1 MRFRTDGSYD
11 GWLYRTVNF
20 YLYKSVFFIP
30 LNGLYGLFPI
40 INLYDAKRHRA
51 FSINNTSFQD
61 MRSNSFAIINRFL
74 NRVDIPEFIAAISY
88 SSYTCGEV
96 SGSPFSLF
104 EVCMHIP

>member
-1 MRFRTDGSYD
+1 MRIRTDGSYD

-20 YLYKSVFFIP
+20 YLCKSVFLVP

-51 FSINNTSFQD
+51 FPINNTSFQD

-74 NRVDIPEFIAAISY
+74 NRVDIPEFIAAVSD
-88 SSYTCGEV
+88 SSYACGQV
-96 SGSPFSLF
+96 SRPPFGLF
-104 EVCMHIP
+104 EVC